1 MFFFLHHSHNQT
13 HHSLLHI
20 LLHLHLHLHLHLQT
34 HSHISM
40 AKETNNE
47 NTNTQPQQPP
57 WQELLGSKK
66 WQGLLNP
73 LNNSLLNLIL
83 HCGDLTQATY
93 DTFIS
98 DDHSPYCGASRYN
111 TSDLLNRV
119 FFPSFFN
126 YTIPSFLYATSQISL
141 PSSFLLFSLSRE
153 SWSKESNWMG
163 FIAVSSDSY
172 ALSTGRREIY
182 VAFRG
187 TIRDLEWLDV
197 VQPLLTSVRPLLSTS
212 AAQDDDD
219 DPKIMKGWYTIY
231 TSSDPKSPFSKASAR
246 CQLLSKIKQL
256 VQLYKDEAL
265 SIVCVGHSLGAS
277 LAILSAFDIVENG
290 LSKIENTSEN
300 FPVCAVVFGSP
311 QIGNKAFND
320 RLEKLPMLN
329 VLHVKNKIDMVPI
342 YPSRVLGYV
351 YSGVELVVDARKS
364 PFLKD
369 SKNPSDWHNLQGILH
384 AVAGWNGEDGEFEMK
399 VKRSVGLVNKS
410 SEYLKDECLIP
421 GSWWVEKNKGVVLG
435 EDGEWKVEPLSEDD
449 VPVPPSVEDIDLS
462 FNTPEIESGEIM
474 VAKVMKK
481 KKQKKNRCGAG
492 LPLCC
497 SFIPCLGS
505 EE

>member
-1 MFFFLHHSHNQT
+1 
-13 HHSLLHI
+13 
-20 LLHLHLHLHLHLQT
+20 
-34 HSHISM
+34 M
-40 AKETNNE
+40 AT
-47 NTNTQPQQPP
+47 PLWP
-57 WQELLGSKK
+57 ELLGSKK
-66 WQGLLNP
+66 WRGLLNP
-73 LNNSLLNLIL
+73 LNNSLRDFIL
-83 HCGDLTQATY
+83 HCGDLTQVTY
-93 DTFIS
+93 DAFDS
-98 DDHSPYCGASRYN
+98 DHHSLYCGASRYN
-111 TSDLLNRV
+111 PSNLLNRV
-119 FFPSFFN
+119 FFPSSSN
-126 YTIPSFLYATSQISL
+126 YTIPSFLYATSQFSL
-141 PSSFLLFSLSRE
+141 PSSFLRFSLSGE
-153 SWSKESNWMG
+153 SWSKESKWMG
-163 FIAVSSDSY
+163 FIAVSSDSS
-172 ALSTGRREIY
+172 AVSTGRREIY
-182 VAFRG
+182 VVFRG

-197 VQPLLTSVRPLLSTS
+197 VQPILTSVRPILSTS
-212 AAQDDDD
+212 TTQDKDKDKDKDDDD
-219 DPKIMKGWYTIY
+219 DPKIMKGWHTIY
-231 TSSDPKSPFSKASAR
+231 TSSNPKSLFSKASAR
-246 CQLLSKIKQL
+246 TPLLSKIKQL

-277 LAILSAFDIVENG
+277 LAIVSAFDIVESG

-329 VLHVKNKIDMVPI
+329 VLHVKNKIDLVPF

-421 GSWWVEKNKGVVLG
+421 GSWWVEKNKGMVLG
-435 EDGEWKVEPLSEDD
+435 EDGEWRLEPPSDDD
-449 VPVPPSVEDIDLS
+449 VPVPPSLDEVDLS
-462 FNTPEIESGEIM
+462 FNTPEIEAGEIM
-474 VAKVMKK
+474 VANVKKDKK
-481 KKQKKNRCGAG
+481 KNSGG
-492 LPLCC
+492 LPLRC

-505 EE
+505 DE